1 MAKRNFWEQGNC
13 RLVALYYT
21 TDISQPFFKYRR
33 RKNVPAFEKARTSR
47 SADIEIWGN
56 SRHSRCPDTRRFWE
70 YPKPFITLLSPVW
83 VEKVCLGSCRWSAVP
98 ALWLQG
104 LNLQLFRKRR
114 AACTFREAG
123 ASTTQHS
130 KYDGKRKFQ
139 TLRYRDVR
147 GRYVLRAT
155 AKP

>member
-47 SADIEIWGN
+47 SADIKIWEN
-56 SRHSRCPDTRRFWE
+56 SKHSRCPDTRRFWE
-70 YPKPFITLLSPVW
+70 YPKPFITLLSTVW
-83 VEKVCLGSCRWSAVP
+83 VEKACLGTYRWSAVP

-104 LNLQLFRKRR
+104 LNLQLFRKRGE
-114 AACTFREAG
+114 ACTFHEAG
-123 ASTTQHS
+123 ASTTQYS
-130 KYDGKRKFQ
+130 KYDGQQKLQ
-139 TLRYRDVR
+139 TFRDRDTR
-147 GRYVLRAT
+147 GWYVLSA
-155 AKP
+155 